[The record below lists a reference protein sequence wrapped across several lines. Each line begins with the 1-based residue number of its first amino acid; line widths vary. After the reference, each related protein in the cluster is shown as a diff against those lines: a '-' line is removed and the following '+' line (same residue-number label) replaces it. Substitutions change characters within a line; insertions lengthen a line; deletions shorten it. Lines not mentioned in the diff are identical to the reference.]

1 MQQLSD
7 RKLLFIED
15 DLALAEE
22 IRKYF
27 SENNTVMIAN
37 SVRRADECIRLLSF
51 DAIVTDIILP
61 DGSGLDIFEKYDSLP
76 PVIVLS
82 NLGSDENIL
91 EGLYYGAIDY
101 IVKPCSLKVLEAKL
115 FLRLDKQTKAEI
127 SVSGLTLNRTT
138 RKVNYMG
145 KQIQLT
151 SSEFNILQYLMSN
164 PGTFFSSNELY
175 EKIWLARS
183 LNTTTIRKHIS
194 SMRRKL
200 LDATEGKEF
209 ILTDFG
215 KGYAF
220 AEVRSEK

>member
-1 MQQLSD
+1 MQQLTE

-15 DLALAEE
+15 DVVLAEE
-22 IRKYF
+22 IRAYF
-27 SENNTVMIAN
+27 SEHNTVMIASN
-37 SVRRADECIRLLSF
+37 VRRADECIRLLKF

-61 DGSGLDIFEKYDSLP
+61 DGSGLDIFEKYDTLP

-115 FLRLDKQTKAEI
+115 LLRLSKNTNPEI
-127 SVSGLTLNRTT
+127 SVNGLTLNRTT
-138 RKVNYMG
+138 RKVSYLG
-145 KQIQLT
+145 KPIPLT
-151 SSEFNILQYLMSN
+151 SSEFNILQFIMSHPN
-164 PGTFFSSNELY
+164 TFFSSNELY
-175 EKIWLARS
+175 EKIWLAQS

-200 LDATEGKEF
+200 LESTDGKEF

-220 AEVRSEK
+220 SGGDL

>member
-15 DLALAEE
+15 DLGLAEE

-37 SVRRADECIRLLSF
+37 NVKRANECIRLLNF

-61 DGSGLDIFEKYDSLP
+61 DGSGLDIFEKYDKLP

-115 FLRLDKQTKAEI
+115 LLRLAPQAKAEI
-127 SVSGLTLNRTT
+127 SANGLTLNRTT
-138 RKVNYMG
+138 RKVSYLN
-145 KQIQLT
+145 KPIALT
-151 SSEFNILQYLMSN
+151 SSEFNILQFLMSHPN
-164 PGTFFSSNELY
+164 TFYSSNELY
-175 EKIWLARS
+175 EKIWLAQS

-200 LDATEGKEF
+200 LEATGGKEF

-220 AEVRSEK
+220 SEAPNEN

>member
-7 RKLLFIED
+7 RRLLFIED

-22 IRKYF
+22 IRGYF
-27 SENNTVMIAN
+27 SEKNTVMVAN
-37 SVRRADECIRLLSF
+37 DLRRADECIRLLKF
-51 DAIVTDIILP
+51 DAIVTDVILP
-61 DGSGLDIFEKYDSLP
+61 DGSGLDIFEKYNNLP

-82 NLGSDENIL
+82 NLGSDDNIL

-101 IVKPCSLKVLEAKL
+101 IVKPCSLKILDAKL
-115 FLRLDKQTKAEI
+115 QLRLSKQIKTEI
-127 SVSGLTLNRTT
+127 ISNGLSLNRTT
-138 RKVNYMG
+138 RKVNYHNNP
-145 KQIQLT
+145 ILLT
-151 SSEFNILQYLMSN
+151 SSEFNILQFLMLN
-164 PGTFFSSNELY
+164 PNKFFSSDELY
-175 EKIWLARS
+175 EKIWLAKS

-200 LDATEGKEF
+200 LDSTGGKEF

-220 AEVRSEK
+220 SEDTDEK

>member
-1 MQQLSD
+1 MQQLTD
-7 RKLLFIED
+7 RSLLFIED
-15 DLALAEE
+15 DIALAEE

-27 SENNTVMIAN
+27 SVNNTVMVAN
-37 SVRRADECIRLLSF
+37 DIKRADECIKLLKF
-51 DAIVTDIILP
+51 DAIVTDVILP
-61 DGSGLDIFEKYDSLP
+61 DGSGLDIFEKYDNLP

-101 IVKPCSLKVLEAKL
+101 IVKPCSPKVLEARL
-115 FLRLDKQTKAEI
+115 QLRLSRQSKVEI
-127 SVSGLTLNRTT
+127 CASGLTLNRTS
-138 RKVNYMG
+138 RKVSYLGN
-145 KQIQLT
+145 QIQLT
-151 SSEFNILQYLMSN
+151 SSEFNILQYLMTHPN
-164 PGTFFSSNELY
+164 TFFSSNELY
-175 EKIWLARS
+175 EKIWLAQS

-200 LDATEGKEF
+200 LDATGGHEY

-220 AEVRSEK
+220 SEVPDEN

>member
-1 MQQLSD
+1 MQLSD

-27 SENNTVMIAN
+27 SEKNTVMIAN
-37 SVRRADECIRLLSF
+37 NVRRADECIRLLKF

-61 DGSGLDIFEKYDSLP
+61 DGSGLDIFEKYEKLP

-82 NLGSDENIL
+82 NLGSDDNIL

-115 FLRLDKQTKAEI
+115 ILRLAPQAKAEI
-127 SVSGLTLNRTT
+127 SANGLVLNRAT
-138 RKVNYMG
+138 RKVNYLG
-145 KQIQLT
+145 KPIQLT
-151 SSEFNILQYLMSN
+151 SSEFNILHYLMSH

-175 EKIWLARS
+175 EKIWLAQS

-220 AEVRSEK
+220 SEAPDEN